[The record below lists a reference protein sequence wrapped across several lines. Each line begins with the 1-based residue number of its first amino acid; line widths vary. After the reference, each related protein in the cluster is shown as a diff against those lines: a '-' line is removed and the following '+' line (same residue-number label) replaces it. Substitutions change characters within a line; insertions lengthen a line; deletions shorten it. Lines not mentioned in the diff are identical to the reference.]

1 MMMALCDEGRDSNGE
16 PMLRI
21 GLQRTPEAPSVARAA
36 VAGFF
41 EERHIEP
48 DALATLRLLVS
59 ELVSNAVLHSDAP
72 SSSDIQLCVHLLEES
87 AVRVEVI
94 DRGNGF
100 TPQPTA
106 GVPYGGG
113 YGLYLVEKQAAHW
126 GVDQTDG
133 TRVWFEMPS
142 Q

>member
-1 MMMALCDEGRDSNGE
+1 MMALREGGRDADGA
-16 PMLRI
+16 PILRI
-21 GLQRTPEAPSVARAA
+21 GLPRTPEAPSVARAA

-41 EERHIEP
+41 ERRAIQPET
-48 DALATLRLLVS
+48 LSTLRLLVS

-72 SSSDIQLCVHLLEES
+72 SSSDIQLHVRVLDET

-94 DRGNGF
+94 DQGAGF
-100 TPQPTA
+100 TPQPQS

-113 YGLYLVEKQAAHW
+113 YGLYLVQKQATHW
-126 GVDQTDG
+126 GVDKNDG
-133 TRVWFEMPS
+133 TRVWFELPS